1 MTMQNENPPQNVWI
15 EGEFKDTFHH
25 GDFTLIRWK
34 ANSAWVS
41 RFEVEFGSESGK
53 WYHSVDIDV
62 NDDGLCVYSFLHGSG
77 YDPDSPASVTI
88 PWPII
93 VEIMRHRGLI

>member
-34 ANSAWVS
+34 SVS
-41 RFEVEFGSESGK
+41 GPRLEVEFKSKSGK
-53 WYHSVDIDV
+53 WFHTVEIDIDE
-62 NDDGLCVYSFLHGSG
+62 DGLRVHSLLKGGG
-77 YDPDSPASVTI
+77 YDSDSPASVTI